1 MSFTFSSVHSFRTLS
16 TILLSL
22 VLVQSSAA
30 EGMANDMDMGSDVGM
45 DMDDHDH
52 EHDMAGDSRSF
63 CMGSG
68 STMNHAGFGV
78 SLNNPDRAC
87 VTLLFEDWVLDTE
100 AKFICALI
108 GVFVFAMFSEF
119 VGYLHMRIHNTLDEK
134 SLLKPYVLSTL
145 YILQALIGF
154 MLMLITMTFN
164 VELLLAIVF
173 GLGAGYLVSIL
184 VVGGTMSKVKQK
196 AQRGRG
202 VLPPVLYFSVI
213 LSELISLLPCCNKS
227 SKYHH

>member
-1 MSFTFSSVHSFRTLS
+1 
-16 TILLSL
+16 
-22 VLVQSSAA
+22 
-30 EGMANDMDMGSDVGM
+30 MDMGSDVGM

-184 VVGGTMSKVKQK
+184 VVGGKMYTPKRFVMCHSTSTEVRAQASGVDVKHICTCDAIDVSNENETNKVSSISKNDVET
-196 AQRGRG
+196 G
-202 VLPPVLYFSVI
+202 
-213 LSELISLLPCCNKS
+213 CCSN
-227 SKYHH
+227 